1 MGNKQTWIYKWL
13 ILIAFGVTLNTILN
27 NLGTVLGYTYKF
39 VQIFYPFIYG
49 IAIAYIIDII
59 MRLLSNIK
67 LFSNHRALQIL
78 ASYIIF
84 LQVII
89 LVLCAVIPQQIQSI
103 QSLIDSKDYY
113 IEQVYQWIEAINNK
127 LGTQIDIGGI
137 LNLENSATNE
147 KLGQLLLKYSETLV
161 NTGTQLIQTVIQILT
176 AFAASIYIV
185 LDKYKLKRATLKLMH
200 SMLNENVV
208 EYLCKIVRIFDK
220 QTTNFLVGKVFDQ
233 LIIGVLTFICMAIMG
248 LPYSVLI
255 QTIVG
260 ITNII
265 PVFGPF
271 IGAIPGVLILLIE
284 NPIQAVWF
292 GILIIIIQ
300 QLDGNFIG
308 PKILGQT
315 SNIQAFWILFQIV
328 VGGNLAGVVGMIL
341 GVPIFVVVQTLLSEY
356 QSKVLKNKGLQDKFG
371 DTSTVNTIKN
381 NNPDI
386 NKTT

>member
-1 MGNKQTWIYKWL
+1 
-13 ILIAFGVTLNTILN
+13 
-27 NLGTVLGYTYKF
+27 
-39 VQIFYPFIYG
+39 
-49 IAIAYIIDII
+49 

-78 ASYIIF
+78 VSYIIF

-113 IEQVYQWIEAINNK
+113 IEQVQQWIEAINNK

-147 KLGQLLLKYSETLV
+147 KLGQLLFKYSETLV

-255 QTIVG
+255 QTIVW

-341 GVPIFVVVQTLLSEY
+341 GVPIFVVIQTLLSEY
-356 QSKVLKNKGLQDKFG
+356 QNKVLKNKGLQEKFV